1 MTRKRAIKL
10 LMSVA
15 EDGCAHRAAAALD
28 NISGGTNQK
37 KVLLAMGR
45 WMSYAVQEDNVYL
58 FARCDR
64 ALRSF
69 GWCAKLKP
77 DSSGH
82 IVAVV
87 MQPVADAEAAK

>member
-15 EDGCAHRAAAALD
+15 EDGCAHQAAAALD
-28 NISGGTNQK
+28 NIHAGTNQN
-37 KVLLAMGR
+37 KVLLAMLR
-45 WMSYAVQEDNVYL
+45 WLSYAVQEDDAYL
-58 FARCDR
+58 LAKCDR

-77 DSSGH
+77 DSFLDR
-82 IVAVV
+82 VDVV
-87 MQPVADAEAAK
+87 LQPVADAEAER

>member
-15 EDGCAHRAAAALD
+15 EDGCAHQAAAALD
-28 NISGGTNQK
+28 NIHAWSNEN
-37 KVLLAMGR
+37 KVLLAMLR

-69 GWCAKLKP
+69 GWCAKLEP
-77 DSSGH
+77 HGDL
-82 IVAVV
+82 VDVV
-87 MQPVADAEAAK
+87 MQPVADAEAAR